1 MIPWDDLPSETQAVV
16 TEHAVQFLGQL
27 GDPDAVALD
36 ADALGSLSAPV
47 LLSEGAQSREFARR
61 IVDRLAALIPNA
73 HRQVLP
79 DAGHVP
85 QMTHPD
91 EYIEMV
97 RAFV

>member
-1 MIPWDDLPSETQAVV
+1 MPTTCRSTVGIRSRRRLHQVHEGVLEVGLHRECPLR
-16 TEHAVQFLGQL
+16 
-27 GDPDAVALD
+27 
-36 ADALGSLSAPV
+36 V
-47 LLSEGAQSREFARR
+47 LLSEGAQSREFPRR
-61 IVDRLAALIPNA
+61 IVDRLAAVIPNA

-97 RAFV
+97 RAFVEA